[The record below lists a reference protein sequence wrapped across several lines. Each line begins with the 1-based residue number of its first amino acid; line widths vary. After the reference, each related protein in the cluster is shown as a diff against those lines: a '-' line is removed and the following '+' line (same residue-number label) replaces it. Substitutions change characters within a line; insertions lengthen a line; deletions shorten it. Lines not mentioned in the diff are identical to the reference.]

1 MDRVLKIEDIDL
13 LQGKFHILKKPR
25 QIFPF
30 NTHGARTVQNNFRPV
45 VSELARLIT
54 NLKIDQKQL
63 DDLQYEH
70 LKGVQKISEYIG
82 RNTDLDFMNDE
93 VAKVNFIRF
102 LEEFLFKSGSG
113 DINIVHPYLYN
124 IGDCNT
130 KDAVVKN
137 LSSFSKEIL
146 IGDDPELQKI
156 FTKIE
161 ADDVLMDLIVSSLQK
176 LLVENKKGQKARNY
190 QDLFPHLT
198 KLYREDLHF
207 MMQHNEFFLENFEVL
222 TNYYTFMYAVQ
233 GTIQFPKFTNGNY
246 DEATPL
252 YFVLDWESITKKR
265 SAASPVLGY
274 KMVKQYAS
282 QLFAHEHVLGQLSY
296 NILNKDNDYSE
307 VKNYRD
313 LVEEIDSLGSKYT
326 EQFRN
331 DLKDWIKAYSAW
343 AEIETPNL
351 GDSVEDLLKMLLEQ
365 VIEGMNDKAQ
375 EKYGSSIEHIGLGT
389 FLKQR
394 GSLGYL
400 FNITHDFLMMMTAVI
415 VKDERMPLKTLLG
428 EFEKRGMA
436 FDRFSIIE
444 IVTLF
449 NTHNLLDN
457 KSDSGDAQY
466 VKPIL

>member
-1 MDRVLKIEDIDL
+1 MDRVLIIEDIDL
-13 LQGKFHILKKPR
+13 LQGTSHVLRKPK

-30 NTHGARTVQNNFRPV
+30 NTHGVKTVRNNFRPV

-70 LKGVQKISEYIG
+70 LKGAHKISEYIG
-82 RNTDLDFMNDE
+82 RNTDLEFMNDE
-93 VAKVNFIRF
+93 AAKVSFIRF
-102 LEEFLFKSGSG
+102 IEEFLFKTG
-113 DINIVHPYLYN
+113 DLNIVHPYLYN
-124 IGDCNT
+124 ISDCDT
-130 KDAVVKN
+130 KDSVVKN
-137 LSSFSKEIL
+137 ISVFLKEIL
-146 IGDDPELQKI
+146 IGDDPKLQNI
-156 FTKIE
+156 FTQKE
-161 ADDVLMDLIVSSLQK
+161 ANDVLMDLIVSSLQK
-176 LLVENKKGQKARNY
+176 LLLENKKENKKETY

-198 KLYREDLHF
+198 ELYREDLHF
-207 MMQHNEFFLENFEVL
+207 MMQHKEFYLENFELL

-246 DEATPL
+246 DQTTPL
-252 YFVLDWESITKKR
+252 YFALDWESITKKR

-296 NILNKDNDYSE
+296 NQLNKNNDYSE
-307 VKNYRD
+307 VKNYKD
-313 LVEEIDSLGSKYT
+313 LVEEIDSLGSQYT
-326 EQFRN
+326 EQFIM
-331 DLKDWIKAYSAW
+331 DLKDWIEAYSTW
-343 AEIETPNL
+343 AKLEVPYL
-351 GDSVEDLLKMLLEQ
+351 GDSVEELLTVLLGQ
-365 VIEGMNDKAQ
+365 VITKMNDDAQ
-375 EKYGSSIEHIGLGT
+375 VKYGSSIEHLGQGT

-400 FNITHDFLMMMTAVI
+400 FNITHDFLMMMTAII
-415 VKDERMPLKTLLG
+415 VKDERMPLKTLLA

-444 IVTLF
+444 IVALF